1 MIINTYGIVRMF
13 QAFLSIKFENYVLL
27 SGIIE
32 VICFI
37 LFKTFKYNFLG
48 LIIQFLQI
56 IITLIIS
63 RRFLKL
69 YLLLEK
75 ESSSRLYNIY
85 FPILVIL
92 NLAFIIVL
100 VMLTIIDFNDH
111 SGSQRDEVIPYSH
124 SIFSALVSVLL
135 LLFGLK
141 IGKIIEIAA
150 KESDQNK
157 NVDYYLE
164 KDGDFNQ
171 GSQVNIIPDNNN
183 NNNNINNVQGVPL
196 LKQHNKSKETYLMTR
211 KHQLYIII
219 ISNVITDWFE
229 CILQSFELFV
239 FPEEFSF
246 SVATVPIS
254 ITGYTIFVL
263 QQISMLSSS
272 LFNFIAFYFVVRDS
286 YETQHKKKSIK
297 LTVEVMNPDTQ
308 IKANA
313 NITDYLSNI

>member
-1 MIINTYGIVRMF
+1 MIINTYGIVKMF

-37 LFKTFKYNFLG
+37 LFKAFKYNFLV

-100 VMLTIIDFNDH
+100 VVFTIIDFHDH
-111 SGSQRDEVIPYSH
+111 SGSRIDEVIPYSH
-124 SIFSALVSVLL
+124 SIFSALVSLLL

-164 KDGDFNQ
+164 EEEDFNQ
-171 GSQVNIIPDNNN
+171 GSQVNIFPNNN
-183 NNNNINNVQGVPL
+183 SNNNVQGVPL
-196 LKQHNKSKETYLMTR
+196 LKQHNKSKKTYLMTR
-211 KHQLYIII
+211 KHQLYIIT

-229 CILQSFELFV
+229 CILQTSELFV

-254 ITGYTIFVL
+254 TTGYIIFVL

-272 LFNFIAFYFVVRDS
+272 LFNFIAFYYVVRDS
-286 YETQHKKKSIK
+286 YETKHKKKSIK
-297 LTVEVMNPDTQ
+297 LTVEEINPDTQ